1 MHRMARHVC
10 RPAPLPVPAAACA
23 GSSARVTSG
32 GPRRPPPRGQQQHF
46 GWRSLLRLLAITI
59 AVLLSRP
66 AAGAAVDPYLW
77 LEDIDGPRALDWVRA
92 RNAESEREF
101 AADPRFEPLRRELLR
116 VLDSDER
123 IAFVVRMGDRYYNF
137 WRDARNPRGIWRR
150 TTLAEYRKV
159 APAWET
165 VLDLDALAKAEGE
178 NWVWKA
184 PECLRPSRAG
194 EPYRRCLLRLSR
206 GGADAVVVREF
217 DLQDRR
223 FIDGGFV
230 LPEAKS
236 SVSWKDIDTLW
247 VGTDFGPGSMS
258 VAGYPNVAKEWKRGT
273 PLADARTVFTGQAG
287 DVGVAVESEF
297 ARGRRVDWVQRWI
310 TQRDVE
316 RFVLIDGR
324 LVAVDIPRDALP
336 RLFGDWLIVRLRSG
350 WTVGARDFAEGSVL
364 AIGFDA
370 FLRGSRNFDVLYAPA
385 PGRALQ
391 SIAQTESALLF
402 TELDRVRAR
411 LVEAKHDGERWHVRH
426 VPAPDNA
433 QIEVAATDW
442 ASDEYFVT
450 VQDFTTPT
458 TLYRA
463 EAGLAGWSRAERLKS
478 LPAFWNAEGV
488 TVRQLEATSR
498 DGTRVPYF
506 VVARGAPDGSRP
518 VLLYGYGGFERALR
532 PFYSGVFGKGWL
544 EPSGVFV
551 LANIRG
557 GGEFGPA
564 WHRAALRENRQKS
577 FDDFIAIAE
586 DLVARGIARPERLGI
601 MGGSQGG
608 LLATGTM
615 VQRPDLFGAVVAQ
628 VPLTDMLRFHKLLA
642 GASWIG
648 EYGNP
653 DRPSDRAFIAKYS
666 PYQNV
671 KRDAKYPPLFLV
683 TSTRDDR
690 VHPGHA
696 RKMAARMIEYGHD
709 VRYFENIEGGHGAAA
724 NNAQSAH
731 MWAQTFAFLW
741 RSLCAE

>member
-1 MHRMARHVC
+1 MLRFLALTLAALLC
-10 RPAPLPVPAAACA
+10 LPAARADD
-23 GSSARVTSG
+23 
-32 GPRRPPPRGQQQHF
+32 
-46 GWRSLLRLLAITI
+46 
-59 AVLLSRP
+59 
-66 AAGAAVDPYLW
+66 DPHLW

-92 RNAESEREF
+92 RNAEAEREF
-101 AADPRFEPLRRELLR
+101 TADARFEPLRRELLR
-116 VLDSDER
+116 VLDSDGR
-123 IAFVVRMGDRYYNF
+123 IPFVARMGAHYYNF
-137 WRDARNPRGIWRR
+137 WRDARNPRGVWRR
-150 TTLAEYRKV
+150 TTLAEYRQA

-178 NWVWKA
+178 NWVWKT
-184 PECLRPSRAG
+184 PECLRPARAD
-194 EPYRRCLLRLSR
+194 EPYRRCLLQLSR

-217 DLQDRR
+217 DLQDKR
-223 FIDGGFV
+223 FVDGGFV

-258 VAGYPNVAKEWKRGT
+258 VAGYPNVAKEWKRGA
-273 PLADARTVFTGQAG
+273 PLADAQTVFTGQAA
-287 DVGVAVESEF
+287 DIGVAVESEF
-297 ARGRRVDWVQRWI
+297 ARSRRVDWVQRWI

-316 RFVLIDGR
+316 RFVLLEGR
-324 LVAVDIPRDALP
+324 LVPVDIPRDALP
-336 RLFGDWLIVRLRSG
+336 RLFGDRLIVRLR
-350 WTVGARDFAEGSVL
+350 GAWSAGERAYPEGAVL
-364 AIGFDA
+364 AIDFDA
-370 FLRGSRNFDVLYAPA
+370 FLRGARNFDVLYTPA

-391 SIAQTESALLF
+391 AIAQTESALLF

-411 LVEAKHDGERWHVRH
+411 LIEAKHDGERWNVRR

-433 QIEVAATDW
+433 QINVAATYW

-463 EAGLAGWSRAERLKS
+463 EVGLADWSRAERLKS
-478 LPAFWNAEGV
+478 LPAFWNAAGV
-488 TVRQLEATSR
+488 SVRQLEATSR

-506 VVARGAPDGSRP
+506 VVARGAPDGARP
-518 VLLYGYGGFERALR
+518 VLLYGYGGFEIAQR

-544 EPSGVFV
+544 EPGGVFV

-586 DLVARGIARPERLGI
+586 DLIARGIARPERLGI

-608 LLATGTM
+608 LLVTGTM
-615 VQRPDLFGAVVAQ
+615 VQRPELFGAVVAQ

-653 DRPSDRAFIAKYS
+653 DRPADRAFIAKYS

-671 KRDAKYPPLFLV
+671 KKGAKYPPLFLV

-724 NNAQSAH
+724 NNAQSAR
-731 MWAQTFAFLW
+731 MWAQAFTFLW
-741 RSLCAE
+741 RSLSAE

>member
-1 MHRMARHVC
+1 MLRFAALTLAALLC
-10 RPAPLPVPAAACA
+10 LPAARA
-23 GSSARVTSG
+23 GD
-32 GPRRPPPRGQQQHF
+32 
-46 GWRSLLRLLAITI
+46 
-59 AVLLSRP
+59 
-66 AAGAAVDPYLW
+66 DPYLW
-77 LEDIDGPRALDWVRA
+77 LEDIDGARALDWVRE
-92 RNAESEREF
+92 RNAEAEREF
-101 AADPRFEPLRRELLR
+101 AADARFQPLRRELLR
-116 VLDSDER
+116 VVDSDER
-123 IAFVVRMGDRYYNF
+123 IPFVARMGAHYYNF
-137 WRDARNPRGIWRR
+137 WRDARNPRGLWRR
-150 TTLAEYRKV
+150 TTLAEYRKA

-165 VLDLDALAKAEGE
+165 VLDLDALAQAEGE
-178 NWVWKA
+178 NWVWQP
-184 PECLRPSRAG
+184 PECLRPARAG

-217 DLQDRR
+217 DLQDKR
-223 FIDGGFV
+223 FVDGGFA

-258 VAGYPNVAKEWKRGT
+258 AAGYPNVAKEWKRGA
-273 PLADARTVFTGQAG
+273 PLTAARTVFTGQAA
-287 DVGVAVESEF
+287 DIGVAVESEF

-324 LVAVDIPRDALP
+324 RVAVDIPRDALP
-336 RLFGDWLIVRLRSG
+336 RLFGEWLIVRLRSA
-350 WTVGARDFAEGSVL
+350 WTAGARSLVDGAVL

-370 FLRGSRNFDVLYAPA
+370 FLRGERNFDVLYAPA

-411 LVEAKHDGERWHVRH
+411 LIEARHDGRRWTIRR

-433 QIEVAATDW
+433 QISVAATDW
-442 ASDEYFVT
+442 ATDEYFVT
-450 VQDFTTPT
+450 LQDFTTPT

-463 EAGLAGWSRAERLKS
+463 EVGLTDWSRAERLKAP
-478 LPAFWNAEGV
+478 PAFWNADGV
-488 TVRQLEATSR
+488 NVRQLEATSG

-506 VVARGAPDGSRP
+506 VVARDAPDGARP
-518 VLLYGYGGFERALR
+518 VLLYGYGGFEVAQR

-544 EPSGVFV
+544 EAGGVFV

-577 FDDFIAIAE
+577 FDDFIAVAE
-586 DLVARGIARPERLGI
+586 DLVARGIAHPGRLGI

-608 LLATGTM
+608 LLVTGAM
-615 VQRPDLFGAVVAQ
+615 VQRPELFGAVVAQ

-648 EYGNP
+648 EYGDP
-653 DRPSDRAFIAKYS
+653 DKPADRAYIEKYS

-671 KRDAKYPPLFLV
+671 RKDAKYPPLYLV

-709 VRYFENIEGGHGAAA
+709 VRYFENVEGGHGAAA
-724 NNAQSAH
+724 NNAQSAR
-731 MWAQTFAFLW
+731 MWAQAFTFLW
-741 RSLCAE
+741 RSLAGRRERLREAAPAHVPAEHSQSGQQP